1 MIEVAEEKYNE
12 LLRLAY
18 HDNLTECYNR
28 NWYFENYNDDSEFMF
43 IMVDINHLKLINDT
57 FGHLVGD
64 KLIKD
69 VSKKLMSFGN
79 VIRFGGDEFIL
90 IVRKDFDTKLL
101 EDFRYSFG
109 CKFKDK
115 KITLAECLEIADK
128 NIYKIKN
135 K

>member
-1 MIEVAEEKYNE
+1 MIEITEERYNE
-12 LLRLAY
+12 LLKLAY
-18 HDNLTECYNR
+18 HDNLTGCYNR

-57 FGHLVGD
+57 FGHTVGD
-64 KLIKD
+64 NLIKD
-69 VSKKLMSFGN
+69 VAKKLMSFGN

-90 IVRKDFDTKLL
+90 ITSKDFDPTLL
-101 EDFRYSFG
+101 EDSRYSFG

-115 KITLAECLEIADK
+115 KTTLAECLEIADK
-128 NIYKIKN
+128 DMYKIKN